1 VRARVVGL
9 AALAVIL
16 PGAASAQEAAPSAA
30 DRLALTGSLRAGYW
44 WSDRELE
51 DRNSFTP
58 VSLWLKA
65 TPDLGSGFS
74 IQAEG
79 WAADEGPLRGKGP
92 RGELR
97 EGFLA
102 WRGDTVDLSIGRR
115 IVAWGRADRINP
127 TDVVGSRDYT
137 LLFSDDSDQRRGS
150 LMATASYLIGD
161 LTLTAL
167 WLPEYRPTVFP
178 IRKPPGFRVRQPDGR
193 FDAGQFAVRIDQTG
207 GKFDWS
213 LSYFDGIDRD
223 PDARIEAAGPS
234 GVDVLI
240 VHRRLRQFG
249 ADFAT
254 NVGDYGF
261 RGELAYAWP
270 STGGERNA
278 FERRAFAA
286 LVLGA
291 DRNLTEHVNVN
302 AQYLLH
308 YMTDDTDFAAIAD
321 PVERLV
327 ASRAALLNNQRRRMQ
342 QGATF
347 RIAYTGLNDTLV
359 AELAAGGYFTDKSGG
374 VRPKAT
380 YALSDTV
387 KVIVGADIFF
397 GADDSYYGQIKTNST
412 GYAELRYSF

>member
-1 VRARVVGL
+1 VRARAVGL
-9 AALAVIL
+9 AAFAVFL
-16 PGAASAQEAAPSAA
+16 PGAAMAQDAAPSVA

-44 WSDRELE
+44 WSDRELD

-74 IQAEG
+74 LQAEG

-102 WRGDTVDLSIGRR
+102 WRGDTVDLSVGRR

-127 TDVVGSRDYT
+127 TDVVASRDYT

-150 LMATASYLIGD
+150 LMATAGYLVGN

-167 WLPEYRPTVFP
+167 WLPGYRPTVFP
-178 IRKPPGFRVRQPDGR
+178 IRKPPGFHVHQPDGR
-193 FDAGQFAVRIDQTG
+193 FHPDQFAVRIDQTG
-207 GKFDWS
+207 GNFDWS

-223 PDARIEAAGPS
+223 PDARITAAGPS
-234 GVDVLI
+234 GVDVLV

-254 NVGDYGF
+254 NFGDYGL

-270 STGGERNA
+270 STGNGRNA
-278 FERRAFAA
+278 FERHSFAA

-302 AQYLLH
+302 MQYLLH
-308 YMTDDTDFAAIAD
+308 YMTDDTDFGAIAD

-327 ASRAALLNNQRRRMQ
+327 ASRAALLNNQLRRVQ

-347 RIAYTGLNDTLV
+347 RIAYTGLNDTLTT
-359 AELAAGGYFTDKSGG
+359 ELAAGGYFTDKSGG
-374 VRPKAT
+374 VRPKVT
-380 YALSDTV
+380 YALSDSV

-397 GADDSYYGQIKTNST
+397 GAADSYYGQIKTNST